1 MHLVPCHEKHFINM
15 QIGLQEKPACFSRN
29 EFGLWKRDDFPCDG
43 TVPLDAELLSLH
55 GDHVDPSTYHFDAG
69 VQCCN
74 ALFCKVDIGR
84 LCFMGIFCR
93 G

>member
-1 MHLVPCHEKHFINM
+1 M
-15 QIGLQEKPACFSRN
+15 QIGLQERTACFSRN

-55 GDHVDPSTYHFDAG
+55 GDPVDPSTYHFDAG

-84 LCFMGIFCR
+84 LSCFMGIFGR